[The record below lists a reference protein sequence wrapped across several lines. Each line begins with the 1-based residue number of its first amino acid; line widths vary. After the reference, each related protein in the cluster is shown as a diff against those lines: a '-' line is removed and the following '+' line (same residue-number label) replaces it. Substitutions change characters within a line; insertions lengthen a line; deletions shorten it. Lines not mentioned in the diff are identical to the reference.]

1 MRIVIDNDLVQE
13 AVVVYVACLPAVYG
27 EVLYAIACNSEKVV
41 QLKVTKA
48 SDAFAKG
55 RRDPQVFTGS
65 IWDLSWVAEWL
76 LQALITTI
84 AGNKSSRMLN
94 DIIGLGFC

>member
-1 MRIVIDNDLVQE
+1 VLPERIVIDNGL
-13 AVVVYVACLPAVYG
+13 
-27 EVLYAIACNSEKVV
+27 I
-41 QLKVTKA
+41 
-48 SDAFAKG
+48 
-55 RRDPQVFTGS
+55 FTGS

-94 DIIGLGFC
+94 DIAGLDFC